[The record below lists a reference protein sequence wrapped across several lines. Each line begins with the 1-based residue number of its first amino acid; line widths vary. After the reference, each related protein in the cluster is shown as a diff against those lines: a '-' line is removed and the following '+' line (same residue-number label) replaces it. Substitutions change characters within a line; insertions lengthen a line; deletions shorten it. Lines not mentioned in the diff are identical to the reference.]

1 MQEHQIVL
9 ADWACDCLKEG
20 KLNLLVEE
28 DGEAMEDMKRVER
41 FVMVAIWCIQEDP
54 SLRPGMKKVV
64 QMLEGGVQDDSSLR
78 PGMKKVVQMLEGAV
92 QISVPPDPSSF
103 ISTI

>member
-1 MQEHQIVL
+1 MQLIFTTVNAILHL
-9 ADWACDCLKEG
+9 LTNSKFLGWACDCLKEG

-64 QMLEGGVQDDSSLR
+64 QMLEGGVQ
-78 PGMKKVVQMLEGAV
+78 V
-92 QISVPPDPSSF
+92 SVPPDPSSF